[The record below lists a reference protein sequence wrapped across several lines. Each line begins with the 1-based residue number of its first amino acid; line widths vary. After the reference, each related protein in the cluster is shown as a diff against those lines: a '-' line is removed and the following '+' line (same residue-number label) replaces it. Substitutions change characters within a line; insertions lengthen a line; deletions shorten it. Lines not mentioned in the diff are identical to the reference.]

1 MIKNSVQGDA
11 GASQV
16 VLVVKNSPASA
27 GDITDVGSI
36 PGSGRPP
43 KGGHCSSLAW
53 GFLWIEEPGG
63 LQSVGSQ
70 RVRHN

>member
-36 PGSGRPP
+36 SGSGR
-43 KGGHCSSLAW
+43 S
-53 GFLWIEEPGG
+53 PG
-63 LQSVGSQ
+63 
-70 RVRHN
+70 